1 MTHASRSFAHLR
13 SLPLDFEV
21 CYRAV
26 CSRDA
31 RFDGQFFTA
40 VTSTGIYCR
49 PICPAPTPKPEQLTK
64 TDWSAAKNVEVRR
77 IIQERMGKRFVS
89 ELACVLLYLLRVPPH

>member
-1 MTHASRSFAHLR
+1 MPRSFQTLASMR
-13 SLPLDFEV
+13 PLQIDFDV

-31 RFDGQFFTA
+31 RFDGQFFTG

-49 PICPAPTPKPEQLTK
+49 PICPAPTPKAEHVRFYHLLLTNL
-64 TDWSAAKNVEVRR
+64 TTPA
-77 IIQERMGKRFVS
+77 
-89 ELACVLLYLLRVPPH
+89 P